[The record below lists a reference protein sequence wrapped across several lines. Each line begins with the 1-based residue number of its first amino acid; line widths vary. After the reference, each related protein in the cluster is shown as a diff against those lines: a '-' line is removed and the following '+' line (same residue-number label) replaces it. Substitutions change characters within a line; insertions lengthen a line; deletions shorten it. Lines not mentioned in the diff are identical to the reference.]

1 MSPQSSLSGLKTE
14 AHMELKEKADQAV
27 LGLVAYIGRTLPLLS
42 TSDPKAVQAVTEAL
56 AVLSEVYATLLVLE
70 ARLPD
75 AVRETP

>member
-1 MSPQSSLSGLKTE
+1 MTLQE
-14 AHMELKEKADQAV
+14 RADRAV
-27 LGLVAYIGRTLPLLS
+27 LALAGYLGRTIPTLS